1 MHGKQVS
8 GRTALPLSLRLAAT
22 DSLVTDDRMAAMGLG
37 RTFSMAL
44 VAYALLT
51 CGVRAQS
58 PGEVDLALVLAVDI
72 SNSMDPEEQEL
83 QRDGFVEAFRSSL
96 VQDAIKAGLLGR
108 IAVVY
113 VEWAGSRRQTVVV
126 PWTIIDG
133 PASAAGFADRLAQAP
148 TQRAPRTSIS
158 GAIDLGVRLLAD
170 GRLEASRQV
179 IDISGDGANNEG
191 RSVTQARDEA
201 LARGITINGLPIM
214 LNRARGYGDVENLDV
229 YYRDCVIGGSG
240 AFMVPIR
247 DRQQFAQA
255 IKTKIV
261 REIAGLEV
269 GPTIRPAQAEAAAAC
284 PGSGVRDWER
294 MRN

>member
-1 MHGKQVS
+1 MRP
-8 GRTALPLSLRLAAT
+8 GRICST
-22 DSLVTDDRMAAMGLG
+22 V
-37 RTFSMAL
+37 L
-44 VAYALLT
+44 VAYALLA
-51 CGVRAQS
+51 GAAWAQAES
-58 PGEVDLALVLAVDI
+58 EVDLALVLAVDI

-83 QRDGFVEAFRSSL
+83 QRDGFVDAFRSPL
-96 VQDAIKAGLLGR
+96 VQDAIQAGSLGR

-113 VEWAGSRRQTVVV
+113 MEWAGSRRQTIVV
-126 PWTIIDG
+126 PWTIIEG

-158 GAIDLGVRLLAD
+158 GAIDLGVRLLSD
-170 GRLEASRQV
+170 SKIEASRQV

-201 LARGITINGLPIM
+201 LAQGVTINGLPIM
-214 LNRARGYGDVENLDV
+214 LNRARGYYDVENLDL

-247 DRQQFAQA
+247 ERQQFAQA
-255 IKTKIV
+255 IKTKII
-261 REIAGLEV
+261 REIAGLETS
-269 GPTIRPAQAEAAAAC
+269 PTVRPIQAEAPTAC
-284 PGSGVRDWER
+284 PSSGLRDWER

>member
-1 MHGKQVS
+1 MRL
-8 GRTALPLSLRLAAT
+8 GRICSTALVLYGLLS
-22 DSLVTDDRMAAMGLG
+22 GI
-37 RTFSMAL
+37 
-44 VAYALLT
+44 
-51 CGVRAQS
+51 VRAQ
-58 PGEVDLALVLAVDI
+58 GATEVDLALVLAVDI

-96 VQDAIKAGLLGR
+96 VQDAIKAGMLGR

-113 VEWAGSRRQTVVV
+113 MEWASSHRQTIVA
-126 PWTIIDG
+126 PWTVIEG
-133 PASAAGFADRLAQAP
+133 PESANAFADRLAQAP

-158 GAIDLGVRLLAD
+158 GAIDTGMRLLGESNLDA
-170 GRLEASRQV
+170 GRRV

-201 LARGITINGLPIM
+201 LAQGITINGLPIM
-214 LNRARGYGDVENLDV
+214 LNRARGYYDVENLDL

-247 DRQQFAQA
+247 ERQQFAQA
-255 IKTKIV
+255 IKTKII
-261 REIAGLEV
+261 REIAGLESSPAV
-269 GPTIRPAQAEAAAAC
+269 RPIQTEAPTAC
-284 PGSGVRDWER
+284 PSSGLRDWER